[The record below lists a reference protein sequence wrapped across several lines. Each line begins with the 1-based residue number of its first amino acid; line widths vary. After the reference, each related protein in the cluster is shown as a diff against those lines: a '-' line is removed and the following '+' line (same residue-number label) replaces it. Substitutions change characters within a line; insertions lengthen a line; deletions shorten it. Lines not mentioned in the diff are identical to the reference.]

1 YNLSTR
7 SVCDGNRAYRVVQV
21 SNTGISPKN
30 TIYAGSS
37 GTNIHVSYLPANN
50 ATADSVM
57 AIVTNNISLGFNNT
71 LLKFRMPLAPEGY
84 LAAGGVLEQVDIRA
98 DHAVCYVRVNLLPSS
113 VKEVSVFSRS
123 VSNQDAMLI
132 PSPARILGIYP
143 NPMRN
148 FAEIELEMDKVQSS
162 IVVELYNLRGQKMDE
177 ISFSNLK
184 AGSNLLPINLNYAS
198 GMYFLRVKDMP
209 GTSRKLVIL
218 K

>member
-1 YNLSTR
+1 
-7 SVCDGNRAYRVVQV
+7 
-21 SNTGISPKN
+21 
-30 TIYAGSS
+30 
-37 GTNIHVSYLPANN
+37 
-50 ATADSVM
+50 
-57 AIVTNNISLGFNNT
+57 
-71 LLKFRMPLAPEGY
+71 
-84 LAAGGVLEQVDIRA
+84 
-98 DHAVCYVRVNLLPSS
+98 
-113 VKEVSVFSRS
+113 
-123 VSNQDAMLI
+123 
-132 PSPARILGIYP
+132 IYP